1 MHEENKNPPRIKP
14 YSLLL
19 ELLIYIENKNRYSKI
34 ERIKILKNIRN
45 KLTVYY
51 VNKVTYI

>member
-1 MHEENKNPPRIKP
+1 MHEENKNPPGIKP

-45 KLTVYY
+45 KLTVYSI
-51 VNKVTYI
+51 NRVTYV